1 MDVITDKATIHCGH
15 DGNVNNKASQRW
27 VTVGSAPVL
36 VDNDPEGRD
45 ITACP
50 SYGANIKPC
59 AKTLVVDVG
68 YSTWIRVDGK
78 RIVLSNL
85 DGLTDGTVPGTVHYQ
100 VRDPWQAYTRA
111 DS

>member
-1 MDVITDKATIHCGH
+1 MDLITDRATIHCGH
-15 DGNVNNKASQRW
+15 DGNVTNKASQHW
-27 VTVGSAPVL
+27 ITVGGAPVL

-50 SYGANIKPC
+50 NFGATNKPC
-59 AKTLVVDVG
+59 AKTLVVAVG

-100 VRDPWQAYTRA
+100 VRDPWQTYTRA